1 VYADFAE
8 IFRGLFGVNW
18 PVLSLFKAFGF
29 CVAVAFFAAGYVL
42 YLELKR
48 KAQQGLIGPGDIQI
62 QTIDTKFD
70 IKKFLP
76 QALFGLV
83 VGYKVGGL
91 FTNIST
97 ASADPLSYIASTQGN
112 MLTAIIGALL
122 FAGIKYSDLLVNR
135 KKHGITDEPIK
146 QRVRFAYHYRVADIA
161 LVAAL
166 GGFAGA
172 KIFNAFETWD
182 DFINDPIGNLFSSS
196 GLTFYGGLIVA
207 TIALLIYTR
216 KWKLPFKHL
225 CDAAAPALILAYGV
239 GRLGCQI
246 SGDGD
251 WGIHNSAY
259 VTTIEGKAV
268 PAQQADAFEQAKKQY
283 STYFASEFGVGKDVP
298 HKKFVRPAALSFL
311 PHWLFAYSYSHN
323 VNRVGIKLEK
333 CEGNYCTTLPVPV
346 FPTPLYEFTAG
357 VLIFAFLWSIRK
369 KLKYALDMFG
379 VYLVLNGIER
389 FGIEQMRVNSKYN
402 LGTWSPTQAEIIAI
416 CLVLAGLGLLAYNR
430 IVKPKQKL
438 FTEEEVEDEL
448 HLQPKQDVAA
458 EL

>member
-1 VYADFAE
+1 LYADFAE
-8 IFRGLFGVNW
+8 IFKGLFGVNI
-18 PVLSLFKAFGF
+18 PFLSLFKAFGF

-42 YLELKR
+42 FLELKR
-48 KAQQGLIGPGDIQI
+48 KAQQGLIGPGDIEI
-62 QTIDTKFD
+62 QTIDTRFH
-70 IKKFLP
+70 IKKFIP
-76 QALFGLV
+76 QALLGLL

-91 FTNIST
+91 FTSVEA

-112 MLTAIIGALL
+112 IVTAFVGLLL
-122 FAGIKYSDLLVNR
+122 FVGIKFLDLQSAR
-135 KKHGITDEPIK
+135 KQYGITTEPI
-146 QRVRFAYHYRVADIA
+146 QRRVRTAHHYKVADIS

-172 KIFNAFETWD
+172 KIFNAFETWS
-182 DFINDPIGNLFSSS
+182 DFVRDPIGNLFSSS

-225 CDAAAPALILAYGV
+225 CDATAPALILAYGL

-283 STYFASEFGVGKDVP
+283 STYFASEFGVGTEVP
-298 HKKFVRPAALSFL
+298 HKKFLRPQALSFL

-323 VNRVGIKLEK
+323 VNRVGIQLQN
-333 CEGNYCTTLPVPV
+333 CEGTYCTTLPVPV

-357 VLIFAFLWSIRK
+357 VLIFLFLWSIRK

-379 VYLVLNGIER
+379 IYLVLNGLER

-402 LGTWSPTQAEIIAI
+402 LGTWTPTQAEIIAL
-416 CLVLAGLGLLAYNR
+416 CLIAAGIGLLVYNR

-438 FTEEEVEDEL
+438 FTDDAIEEENKEAV
-448 HLQPKQDVAA
+448 
-458 EL
+458 